1 MPDSQGMI
9 PGTQPLPASQGMI
22 EETQPLPASQG
33 MMEETQPLPASQGLT
48 PESPSPSMTQEEELR
63 QDIAFRA
70 TMDSQTPAPHLL
82 CTRQRPLAP
91 TLADRL
97 FPDDHV
103 VAAPDGG
110 VPAQSVP
117 AQDDGGDAQ
126 HVPAPDDGED
136 GQPPLVWSDDGEDGQ
151 PPGDGV
157 VGAVCVSCWGSS

>member
-9 PGTQPLPASQGMI
+9 PETQPLPDSQGMIEETQPLPASQGMM

-48 PESPSPSMTQEEELR
+48 PESPSPSMTHEEELR
-63 QDIAFRA
+63 QDIAYRA

-91 TLADRL
+91 TLADRM
-97 FPDDHV
+97 FPDDDV
-103 VAAPDGG
+103 VAAPHGG

-117 AQDDGGDAQ
+117 
-126 HVPAPDDGED
+126 VPALDDGED
-136 GQPPLVWSDDGEDGQ
+136 GQPPLVLSADS
-151 PPGDGV
+151 GDGV